1 MTRHLLITVAILLAF
16 PYPAAS
22 HRLDEYLQA
31 TRIALTEDRIVL
43 EIDLTPGVTIAP
55 QIFALID
62 RNGDDRVSGPEIA
75 AYAHTVLRDV
85 VLELDEQPYR
95 LTLVRAECPSWL
107 EMRDG
112 AGTIRLEATA
122 QAPLGTAGRHRLV
135 YENTHQSE
143 SSVYLVNALVPSSR
157 AIAIAEQRRDRLQHG
172 IHLDI
177 DVTAPRALSPWVI
190 LQGIGL
196 TALLAYRRRKAHEV
210 DL

>member
-1 MTRHLLITVAILLAF
+1 MTRHLFIALAILLAF

-31 TRIALTEDRIVL
+31 TRIALSEDRIGL
-43 EIDLTPGVTIAP
+43 EIDLTPGVTIAS

-75 AYAHTVLRDV
+75 AYAQTVLRDV
-85 VLELDEQPYR
+85 VLELDGQPYR

-112 AGTIRLEATA
+112 AGTVRLEATA
-122 QAPLGTAGRHRLV
+122 QAPLGAAGRHRLV

-143 SSVYLVNALVPSSR
+143 SSVYLVNALAPARR
-157 AIAIAEQRRDRLQHG
+157 AIAIAEQRRDVLQHG
-172 IHLDI
+172 ILLDI
-177 DVTAPRALSPWVI
+177 DVAAPRALSPWIV

-196 TALLAYRRRKAHEV
+196 MALLIYRRRQTRAP
-210 DL
+210 